1 MRFFL
6 FVFLFLTSSLVSA
19 TTIQKLTFEQLSSG
33 AELIFEGQVLASQTS
48 WNNSKTEI
56 ATEITF
62 EVIEVLSGDF
72 EAGQLILRF
81 LGGTVDGH
89 TMRVQATR
97 YPEVG
102 EQGVYFV
109 ESINRKMVNPL
120 LGWTQGHFKIK
131 DGVVATVNDNVI
143 VGIEDTG
150 AGSTNLISEG
160 VISEGVVA
168 GVKTKQAASS
178 EAGMSVD
185 EFKKLILDTVN

>member
-1 MRFFL
+1 MRFSL
-6 FVFLFLTSSLVSA
+6 FVVLFLTCSVVTA

-33 AELIFEGQVLASQTS
+33 AELIFEGRVLSSQTS

-56 ATEITF
+56 ATEVTF
-62 EVIEVLSGDF
+62 KVVEVLSGDF
-72 EAGQLILRF
+72 QSSQLVLRF

-109 ESINRKMVNPL
+109 ESVSRKMVNPL

-131 DGVVATVNDNVI
+131 EGVIATVNDNII
-143 VGIEDTG
+143 VGIEDSG
-150 AGSTNLISEG
+150 AGSKSLVSEG

-168 GVKTKQAASS
+168 GVKTKQATSS
-178 EAGMSVD
+178 EAGMSVE
-185 EFKKLILDTVN
+185 EFKQLILDTVN

>member
-1 MRFFL
+1 MRYFL
-6 FVFLFLTSSLVSA
+6 FVLIFLTSSLASA

-33 AELIFEGQVLASQTS
+33 AELIFEGRVLASQTS
-48 WNNSKTEI
+48 WNGSKTEI
-56 ATEITF
+56 ATEVTF
-62 EVIEVLSGDF
+62 EVVEVLSGDLQT
-72 EAGQLILRF
+72 GQLVLRF

-109 ESINRKMVNPL
+109 ESITRKMVNPL

-131 DGVVATVNDNVI
+131 DGVVATVNDSII
-143 VGIEDTG
+143 VGIDDTG
-150 AGSTNLISEG
+150 VGSTNLVSKGE
-160 VISEGVVA
+160 ISEGVVA
-168 GVKTKQAASS
+168 GVKTKQAQSS

-185 EFKKLILDTVN
+185 EFKQLILDTVN